1 MANDP
6 KTQND
11 PPADPPAEPDEET
24 TFWAKFDERLKA
36 GVGGAIDEKLKEFR
50 ENSNSRTG
58 RKTLPGFIAD
68 FMFGQEPS
76 KK

>member
-6 KTQND
+6 PKTD
-11 PPADPPAEPDEET
+11 PPADPPADDAEAS
-24 TFWAKFDERLKA
+24 FWAKFDEKLNA
-36 GVGGAIDEKLKEFR
+36 GIGAAIDKKLSEFR

-58 RKTLPGFIAD
+58 RSTVPGLIAD
-68 FMFGQEPS
+68 FMFGKDTS